1 MADFDKAFEKT
12 VFNEGGYVNDK
23 DDKGGETYMGIS
35 RKHHPN
41 SLIWYIIDKVTAK
54 YKKVSDINREL
65 KKDNELTS
73 LIKSIYKSDYWN
85 PFDLNKEKSQR
96 LANQIFDSA
105 VNTGVQKTKLL
116 IRRIKNEMDMVKK

>member
-1 MADFDKAFEKT
+1 MADFDNAFEKI

-35 RKHHPN
+35 RKYHPN
-41 SLIWYIIDKVTAK
+41 SLIWHIVDKVTAK

-65 KKDNELTS
+65 KKDNELTA

-85 PFDLNKEKSQR
+85 PFNLSKEKSQR

-105 VNTGVQKTKLL
+105 VNTGVQKTKSLL
-116 IRRIKNEMDMVKK
+116 QRIKNEINMVKK